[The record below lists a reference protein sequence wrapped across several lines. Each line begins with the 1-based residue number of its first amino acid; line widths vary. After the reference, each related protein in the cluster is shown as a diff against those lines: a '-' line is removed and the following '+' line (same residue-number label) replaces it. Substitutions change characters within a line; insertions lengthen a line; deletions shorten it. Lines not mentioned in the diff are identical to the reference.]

1 MTRPATTT
9 REAIIDA
16 GVELVRELGH
26 EQLNARALAKRLG
39 CSTQPILYQFAS
51 MDELRRAIYD
61 AVDARHSAFLA
72 SGLAA
77 SSNPLLQ
84 MGLNYVLFAD
94 REPALFRFLF
104 QTDGLGER
112 DVAALVASPDV
123 APIVQQVAAES
134 GLDRDAALQVFL
146 GIFSCAHGFASLLA
160 NNALGYDEQQVA
172 DVLTSVFIGAVSNA
186 ASSSRSACLPEG
198 ENHEATR

>member
-1 MTRPATTT
+1 MTRPAITT
-9 REAIIDA
+9 REAIVEA

-26 EQLNARALAKRLG
+26 EQLNARSLAKRLG
-39 CSTQPILYQFAS
+39 CSTQPILYQFS
-51 MDELRRAIYD
+51 NMDELRRAIY
-61 AVDARHSAFLA
+61 AAADARHSAYLA

-84 MGLNYVLFAD
+84 MGLNYVRFAD

-112 DVAALVASPDV
+112 DVAALIASPGV
-123 APIVQQVAAES
+123 APIVQRVAVES

-146 GIFSCAHGFASLLA
+146 GIFTCAHGFASLLA
-160 NNALGYDEQQVA
+160 NNALSYDEQQVA
-172 DVLTSVFIGAVSNA
+172 DVLTSVFIGAVANIEPLP
-186 ASSSRSACLPEG
+186 RSACPPEG
-198 ENHEATR
+198 EPHETAR